1 MLRPHRNK
9 ILTNAASTQS
19 LYHSGKAGKKLYAMR
34 TTPDVEVHDFWENL
48 VNVCAFA
55 VAGLQNLVTVL

>member
-1 MLRPHRNK
+1 
-9 ILTNAASTQS
+9 
-19 LYHSGKAGKKLYAMR
+19 MR
-34 TTPDVEVHDFWENL
+34 STPDVEVHENL